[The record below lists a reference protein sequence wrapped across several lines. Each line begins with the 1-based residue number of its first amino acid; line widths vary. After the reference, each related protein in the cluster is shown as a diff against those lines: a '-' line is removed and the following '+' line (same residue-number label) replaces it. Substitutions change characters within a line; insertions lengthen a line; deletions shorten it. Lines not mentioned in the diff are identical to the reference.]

1 MTLRGIVGLA
11 RVELEVLTIIDLHAF
26 KMKTQS
32 ISELLILLG
41 MDARQARITCVVLLS
56 GGLFLF
62 CFKSAKFRQSKIDM
76 ISGFIVGI
84 LIVAAWFV
92 TGYIGVDDFEP
103 TPLASFSFVAPVG
116 ESLQYLMTFTGAK
129 ISFGIAVVG
138 GVIIGSFISAKIT
151 GEFRIEAFFDTS
163 DLKRHLSGG
172 ALMGIGGIL
181 ALGCTIG
188 QGVSGVSTLALGSL
202 IALLSII
209 SGGILGIK
217 YLETGNILR
226 ALQDVFKLRG

>member
-1 MTLRGIVGLA
+1 M
-11 RVELEVLTIIDLHAF
+11 
-26 KMKTQS
+26 
-32 ISELLILLG
+32 
-41 MDARQARITCVVLLS
+41 
-56 GGLFLF
+56 F